1 MTRFLIISLTRID
14 AILGF
19 QTFGFS
25 RFGCE
30 WCSHHTL
37 LTITAFVIVVQVK
50 PEFFWV
56 TSRIFLGLAY
66 PTYLNQSLKTFAI
79 LGFQT
84 ILFFQVLLG

>member
-30 WCSHHTL
+30 WRCLHTL

-50 PEFFWV
+50 PE
-56 TSRIFLGLAY
+56 
-66 PTYLNQSLKTFAI
+66 KI
-79 LGFQT
+79 L
-84 ILFFQVLLG
+84 VLLIPPVSTNRSKAWQF